1 MRRAI
6 PSTAQIAL
14 MGSLD
19 CRAVTRKCFSYCF
32 ARERGAT
39 TWPVAAR
46 LSGSMS
52 ALASF
57 WDESRLRLREHDM
70 ARLVRVAFMLMV
82 VFFLLSVAGS
92 SATDSALR
100 GEMRVDPAMA
110 KLRSQSSTSP
120 ASPPRDVSEEK
131 MLAWLLLLMR
141 NGPGAR

>member
-1 MRRAI
+1 
-6 PSTAQIAL
+6 
-14 MGSLD
+14 
-19 CRAVTRKCFSYCF
+19 
-32 ARERGAT
+32 
-39 TWPVAAR
+39 
-46 LSGSMS
+46 
-52 ALASF
+52 
-57 WDESRLRLREHDM
+57 M

-120 ASPPRDVSEEK
+120 RPASPPRDVSEEK